1 MVTLLIISLVSF
13 PLIIIA
19 LYFWQRSAADNSAYV
34 LPPPPPEAQSLFW
47 DDQAMA
53 ETQRQQ
59 IQIAA
64 AEKAA
69 SLLSRAKQ
77 GEHDALREA
86 HATNDP
92 DLYNRVLD
100 ELVTLSD
107 SDQALYSLMS
117 FVSQH
122 DLRVNASLARAI
134 MSAWEQ
140 NPDRKSTSK
149 TLHFAALSDDADVY
163 REAVESALQLWRAGK
178 IQNVSALELT
188 ALFDGEFWIL
198 SARSRSSGA
207 GFVLKRS
214 LARARRE
221 LKSAARAI

>member
-1 MVTLLIISLVSF
+1 
-13 PLIIIA
+13 
-19 LYFWQRSAADNSAYV
+19 
-34 LPPPPPEAQSLFW
+34 
-47 DDQAMA
+47 MA

-59 IQIAA
+59 LQIAA
-64 AEKAA
+64 AEQAA

-100 ELVTLSD
+100 ELVTLSV
-107 SDQALYSLMS
+107 SDQGLYSLMS

-122 DLRVNASLARAI
+122 DLRVNAGLARAVV
-134 MSAWEQ
+134 SAWQQ

-149 TLHFAALSDDADVY
+149 ALHFAALSDDADVY
-163 REAVESALQLWRAGK
+163 REAVEGALQLWRAGK

-198 SARSRSSGA
+198 SAHSRSSGA

-221 LKSAARAI
+221 LKSAAGAI